1 MLNHHYQLNDSD
13 FEQRFQDCSLEPS
26 LFNHEAHV
34 RLAWVYIKKYGEA
47 VAIQKICEDIRRF
60 DQTHGDGNKFH
71 VTLTVAS
78 VKAVNHFI
86 KKSSSSSFKA
96 FISEFPRLKTSFK
109 ELLGQHYGFN
119 VLVNEKAKTTYIHPD
134 LVPFS

>member
-1 MLNHHYQLNDSD
+1 MNDHYQLSDSD
-13 FEQRFQDCSLEPS
+13 FEKKFEDCSLEPS

-47 VAIQKICEDIRRF
+47 IAIQKICEDIKRF
-60 DQTHGDGNKFH
+60 DRTHGDGNKFH

-96 FISEFPRLKTSFK
+96 FIGEFPRLKTSFK
-109 ELLGQHYGFN
+109 ELLDQHYGFN
-119 VLVNEKAKTTYIHPD
+119 VLSDEKAKTIYVLPD